1 MDKNND
7 NQKYFNILRKIRD
20 TSMATVGID
29 GNPRVRIIDTML
41 VEDEKLYF
49 LTARGKDFYKELMAL
64 GNVAVTGLNEN
75 WEMVRLWGRV
85 KNIGKERLDE
95 IFDKNLS
102 MNQVY
107 PNDTRQILEVFCLY
121 EGQGE
126 YFCLAN
132 HPIERYSFSFG
143 GAGRIERGFE
153 ISKDCIGCGTCAAVC
168 PQNAIKEGNV
178 FSIIQNHCLHCGNCY
193 ENCPTNSIKRLE

>member
-75 WEMVRLWGRV
+75 WEMVRLWGKV

-95 IFDKNLS
+95 VFDKNLS

-107 PNDTRQILEVFCLY
+107 PNDTRQM
-121 EGQGE
+121 
-126 YFCLAN
+126 
-132 HPIERYSFSFG
+132 
-143 GAGRIERGFE
+143 
-153 ISKDCIGCGTCAAVC
+153 KDR
-168 PQNAIKEGNV
+168 
-178 FSIIQNHCLHCGNCY
+178 
-193 ENCPTNSIKRLE
+193 ENIFVWRTAP